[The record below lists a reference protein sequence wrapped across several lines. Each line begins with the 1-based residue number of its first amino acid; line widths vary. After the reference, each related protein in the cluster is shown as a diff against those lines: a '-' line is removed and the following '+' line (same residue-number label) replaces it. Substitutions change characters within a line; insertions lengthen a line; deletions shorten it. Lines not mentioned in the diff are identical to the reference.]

1 MFEQLLTKFYAGSR
15 DERTLQLLGIAE
27 AWRTMALDIEDVLSR
42 LERYR
47 QRTTYAAVA
56 GVVGGHYRNVMH
68 DQTKS
73 FRNSFVV
80 NKSTKL
86 PTGYGP
92 TIGIPNYSPTA
103 TA

>member
-1 MFEQLLTKFYAGSR
+1 MGTR
-15 DERTLQLLGIAE
+15 
-27 AWRTMALDIEDVLSR
+27 MALDIDDVISR

-47 QRTTYAAVA
+47 QRATYAAVA
-56 GVVGGHYRNVMH
+56 GVVGRHYRNVMH

-86 PTGYGP
+86 PTGYAPHDWHPDLLTSG
-92 TIGIPNYSPTA
+92 TGVIETA
-103 TA
+103 KELRKWLTEHP